1 MTESLRAKN
10 EEIIEINTERVC
22 NKIKE
27 LLDSIPPDDFDYM
40 RSTMAERLIFE
51 ALLWGSFNEYE
62 AVGICEIAKT
72 NFIKIGDRI
81 QSKEQ
86 DEE

>member
-10 EEIIEINTERVC
+10 EDIIEINTERVC

-62 AVGICEIAKT
+62 AVGICEIAKM
-72 NFIKIGDRI
+72 NFIKIGDKI
-81 QSKEQ
+81 ESKEQ
-86 DEE
+86 EEE